1 MGRPILFSS
10 RTLFIHIP
18 VNKIKQ
24 AWKGNQN
31 SGFDFPIEMQILIY
45 EGMWLLK
52 TGSHVLQRIPQMV
65 TQINDRQVTSLS
77 SGGEYNVAVDS
88 DSQVWVWGRNE
99 FGQVCSQNKPFVYWK
114 PLNRY
119 SVKQ

>member
-1 MGRPILFSS
+1 MKYDQVGQVRHGIS
-10 RTLFIHIP
+10 TLLLIH
-18 VNKIKQ
+18 VKQ
-24 AWKGNQN
+24 
-31 SGFDFPIEMQILIY
+31 SLIF
-45 EGMWLLK
+45 ENRVLLK

-99 FGQVCSQNKPFVYWK
+99 FGQVCSPNI
-114 PLNRY
+114 
-119 SVKQ
+119 